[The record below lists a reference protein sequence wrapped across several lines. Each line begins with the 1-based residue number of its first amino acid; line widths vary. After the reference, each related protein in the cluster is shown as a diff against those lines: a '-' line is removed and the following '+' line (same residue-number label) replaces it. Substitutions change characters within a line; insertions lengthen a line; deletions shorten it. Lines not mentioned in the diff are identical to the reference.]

1 MPSWPSSTSSPEN
14 NEDDMPWH
22 AAVLP
27 ALEVRKVRGTPLN
40 VYPQYS
46 QLVVYLDAKVLDENS
61 RALKRLQEVDPDFR
75 KIRVIRDYT
84 VTLPNYEQATTF
96 PNEWKDETF
105 FHNWMCVNI
114 QPLLMC
120 TDEGKL
126 ERAIHVLTNTDYV
139 ARWQAE
145 KKKRKENLDKIER
158 LRIKEEERLVKEQ
171 KTEEEIRLKEI
182 RSQRI
187 LEKEEN
193 YE

>member
-14 NEDDMPWH
+14 NEDEMPWH

-27 ALEVRKVRGTPLN
+27 ALGFVKLTKMAM
-40 VYPQYS
+40 
-46 QLVVYLDAKVLDENS
+46 VVSPGWENW
-61 RALKRLQEVDPDFR
+61 AWKRLQEVDPDFR
-75 KIRVIRDYT
+75 KIRAIRDYT

-120 TDEGKL
+120 TNEGKL

-171 KTEEEIRLKEI
+171 KREEEIRLKEI
-182 RSQRI
+182 RSQRM